1 MRSSHLLFILATL
14 AITGLLY
21 QTIRPSKLTP
31 DTEHLIR
38 EAVQEAVAMGFRE
51 YAATDAEA
59 QSKAALVDEDELK
72 AYIQRIIRAAF
83 AEEAKAREAHPAML
97 SPGDDALRALD
108 LEAERRHQKLKKAN
122 ADALVV
128 DALGI
133 TSNVQA
139 WKLKPR
145 QFGGGGNQAD
155 FEGLRFEQLG
165 YQEDET
171 GSYANLNGVFAL
183 VAEGDTAYVIGT
195 NVNFNNKV
203 VVTIRGTRPGD
214 VSTSV
219 QNLDRDL

>member
-1 MRSSHLLFILATL
+1 MFK
-14 AITGLLY
+14 GLRNLGSIIK
-21 QTIRPSKLTP
+21 QAQQMGSKMQEVNEKLKHVRCVGTSGGGLVEVEVNGLSEMLRLTIDPSLVEKG
-31 DTEHLIR
+31 DVELI
-38 EAVQEAVAMGFRE
+38 EDLVP
-51 YAATDAEA
+51 AAANQA
-59 QSKAALVDEDELK
+59 Q
-72 AYIQRIIRAAF
+72 
-83 AEEAKAREAHPAML
+83 AKAREAHAATP

-108 LEAERRHQKLKKAN
+108 LEAERRHQRLKKAN

-128 DALGI
+128 DALRI
-133 TSNVQA
+133 ASDVQA

-145 QFGGGGNQAD
+145 AFGGGGNQAD
-155 FEGLRFEQLG
+155 FEGIRFEQLG

-171 GSYANLNGVFAL
+171 GSYTNLNGVFAL